1 MDTLSME
8 RVMQQCWSEAWP
20 KVAVA
25 AELELSV
32 ASGMEV
38 MQRMLGLMKRVC
50 AAGYRSWLEQSD
62 ATEPVL
68 EREGEVLR
76 FKLVSEKEFFTLC
89 GPVVVSR
96 RLSQKDRGGP
106 TVSPL
111 DEAWGMVG
119 QSATP
124 EIREIAAYSV
134 GLTIAKEVAEMLTK
148 ASLCPVGVTTLKSL
162 AGEFGEWVE
171 EHPEVIAE
179 VRAAEE
185 IPGETRIVC
194 ARLDGSN
201 VRLAEPGP
209 KPGRPVA
216 GDAGEPAKTCFKN
229 AMVGTVSLYGSV
241 PPDEVTPTRLQ
252 TRCVARMP
260 EEGSPTFRT
269 QFEAEVADTLARC
282 PTGVKKVLV
291 LDAAKALWHYVESQP
306 LFDDFE
312 KIVDFFHAIEHVAE
326 ASDALFG
333 KGTHQ
338 AKSWT
343 ARHRHS
349 LLDHD
354 DGPKRLIRAIDH
366 ALKTRRV
373 SRSARAEALKQRQ
386 YFQNNAARMT
396 YADFRARGLP
406 IGSGPVEAAGK
417 TLIKTRMCRSGMR
430 WSRTGGQHILNLRT
444 LIKSDRWTPTWTR
457 YLASLQ
463 SA

>member
-50 AAGYRSWLEQSD
+50 AGGSRSWWEQSD

-76 FKLVSEKEFFTLC
+76 FKLVSETKFFTLC

-111 DEAWGMVG
+111 EEAWGMVG

-124 EIREIAAYSV
+124 EIREIAAFAL
-134 GLTIAKEVAEMLTK
+134 GLTTAKEAAELLAK

-171 EHPEVIAE
+171 EHPAVIAE

-185 IPGETRIVC
+185 IPQETRIVC
-194 ARLDGSN
+194 ASLDGAN
-201 VRLAEPGP
+201 LRLAEPGP

-216 GDAGEPAKTCFKN
+216 GDAGEPAKTCFQN
-229 AMVGTVSLYGSV
+229 AMVGTVSLSGSV
-241 PPDEVTPTRLQ
+241 PPQEKTPTRWQ

-282 PTGVKKVLV
+282 PPEVQQVLV
-291 LDAAKALWHYVESQP
+291 LDAGKSLWHDIASQP

-312 KIVDFFHAIEHVAE
+312 KIVDFIHAIEHVAE

-333 KGTHQ
+333 KGTHAAQ
-338 AKSWT
+338 AWT

-349 LLDHD
+349 RLDHD
-354 DGPKRLIRAIDH
+354 DGPQRIMRAIDY
-366 ALKTRRV
+366 ALKSHRV
-373 SRSARAEALKQRQ
+373 SRSGRTEARKQRQ
-386 YFQNNAARMT
+386 YFHNNSARMT
-396 YADFRARGLP
+396 DASFRARGLP

-417 TLIKTRMCRSGMR
+417 TLVKTRLCRSGMR
-430 WSRTGGQHILNLRT
+430 WTRTGGQHLLNLRT
-444 LIKSDRWTPTWTR
+444 LIRSDRWTPTWTR
-457 YLASLQ
+457 DLASLQ